1 MTVRILASSVALLL
15 LAACNVI
22 NRDLLGDGGGSH
34 DGPSDGTSDMPEP
47 GLILRYTFE
56 DTATAVRD
64 VSGRHMNGTASATS
78 VWIPDGRTGRGLGL
92 GGTQYVSLPSGVLTG
107 VDDFTIATWVKLS
120 STSDWQRIYDFGD
133 VAGDRFMYL
142 TISGYSPVANPDGSP
157 NYDGVHVSSFGGSV
171 TNENWLG
178 SKTRLPTLVWKH
190 VAITGS
196 GGDRHLYID
205 GFPVAARSSGS
216 VGGANVP
223 PREVEPMAPNSWL
236 GKSRFGDPGLNGAL
250 DEFRIYNRVLA
261 ASELAELAWPQ
272 HDYSYWRF
280 DEDSGTEAKDSSD
293 NAITATLT
301 GDVTWATGRL
311 RSAIKLPGGP
321 PGPTGPHATLAS
333 SPLATCTEFT
343 VATWIKLDALDSSR
357 IFDFGT
363 GIDTYVY
370 LAVTD
375 GTGVHFGMAVPGKPA
390 FDLATPSPLAADGRW
405 HHVAVTLL
413 SGVAR
418 IYVDG
423 EQAATQGGTSIRPG
437 DLGATTQNWL
447 GQSRAGDRYLS
458 GSLDELRIACR
469 AYTGDEIKNLARP

>member
-1 MTVRILASSVALLL
+1 MMVRILASGAVLL

-22 NRDLLGDGGGSH
+22 KSDLLGDGGGSH

-64 VSGRHMNGTASATS
+64 VSGRHMDGTASATT
-78 VWIPDGRTGRGLGL
+78 VWIADGRTGRGLGL

-107 VDDFTIATWVKLS
+107 VDDFTIAAWVKLS
-120 STSDWQRIYDFGD
+120 SASDWQRIYDFGN

-142 TISGYSPVANPDGSP
+142 TISGYEPMAAPDGSAI
-157 NYDGVHVSSFGGSV
+157 YDGVHVSSFGGSV
-171 TNENWLG
+171 ENENWLG

-190 VAITGS
+190 LAITGS

-205 GFPVAARSSGS
+205 GFPVATR
-216 VGGANVP
+216 VGGGKGGTNVP
-223 PREVEPMAPNSWL
+223 PREMEPMAPNSWL

-250 DEFRIYNRVLA
+250 DEFRIYNRVLT

-280 DEDSGTEAKDSSD
+280 NEGSGTSAKDSSD

-301 GDVTWATGRL
+301 SDVTWTTGRL
-311 RSAIKLPGGP
+311 GGAIKLSGGP

-333 SPLATCTEFT
+333 NPLARCTEFT
-343 VATWIKLDALDSSR
+343 VATWIKLSALDGR

-363 GIDTYVY
+363 GSDTYVY

-375 GTGVHFGMAVPGKPA
+375 GTGMHFGMAVPGKPA
-390 FDLATPSPLAADGRW
+390 FDLATPSPLAADDTW

-437 DLGATTQNWL
+437 DLGATTENWL